1 MVVEA
6 VGDRERP
13 ASNSLEV
20 RVVKVK
26 GVILHGG
33 AGTRL
38 RPLTFSG
45 PKQLIPVANKPV
57 SQYVLEDLVLSN
69 VREIAIVLGETF
81 PEMVKEY
88 YRDGSS
94 FGAKVTYI
102 YQGKP
107 LGIAHAVGLCKDFVG
122 DDKFVVYLGDN
133 ILQNGIRQY
142 LEEFLKGDY
151 DAMILLK
158 EVEDPRSFGVA
169 EFDKGGK
176 LLKLV
181 EKPKIPPS
189 KYALVGVYFFK
200 PVVFD
205 IIKELKPSWR
215 GELEITETI
224 QMMLERNY
232 NVGYKILNGWWFDTG
247 KIDDILTVNAKI
259 LDERAREKVDGEV
272 KGSKIEGRVEV
283 GENAKIINSII
294 RGPSVIGRDCLIENS
309 YVGPYTSVGN
319 GSRIIDSSVEYC
331 VLLEG
336 VSIVGIERV
345 GESLIGRYAKVK
357 QGEGNRKTLKLT
369 IGDYSEVIL

>member
-1 MVVEA
+1 M
-6 VGDRERP
+6 
-13 ASNSLEV
+13 
-20 RVVKVK
+20 K

-57 SQYVLEDLVLSN
+57 SQYVLEDLVSSN
-69 VREIAIVLGETF
+69 VREIAIILGETF
-81 PEMVKEY
+81 PEMVREY
-88 YRDGSS
+88 YGDGSA
-94 FGAKVTYI
+94 FGARLTYI

-122 DDKFVVYLGDN
+122 DDMFVVYLGDN

-142 LEEFLKGDY
+142 LEEFSKWNY

-169 EFDKGGK
+169 EFDERGK
-176 LLKLV
+176 LVRLV

-205 IIKELKPSWR
+205 IIRELKPSWR

-224 QMMLERNY
+224 QIMLERGY
-232 NVGYKILNGWWFDTG
+232 NVGYRILNGWWFDTG
-247 KIDDILTVNAKI
+247 KVDDILTVNAKI
-259 LDERAREKVDGEV
+259 LDERAKEKVDGKVE
-272 KGSKIEGRVEV
+272 GSKIEGRVEV
-283 GENAKIINSII
+283 GENTIIVNSIV

-309 YVGPYTSVGN
+309 YVGPYTSIGK
-319 GSRIIDSSVEYC
+319 GSKIVDSSVEYC
-331 VLLEG
+331 VILEG
-336 VSIVGIERV
+336 VSIVGVERV
-345 GESLIGRYAKVK
+345 EESLIGRYAKVRR
-357 QGEGNRKTLKLT
+357 GEGNSKTLKLNV
-369 IGDYSEVIL
+369 GDYSEVIL

>member
-1 MVVEA
+1 MEA
-6 VGDRERP
+6 FGDRKR
-13 ASNSLEV
+13 ASPFPLEA

-57 SQYVLEDLVLSN
+57 SQYVLEDLVSSN
-69 VREIAIVLGETF
+69 VREIAIILGETF
-81 PEMVKEY
+81 PEMVREY
-88 YRDGSS
+88 YGDGSA
-94 FGAKVTYI
+94 FGARLTYI

-122 DDKFVVYLGDN
+122 DDMFVVYLGDN

-142 LEEFLKGDY
+142 LEEFSKWNY
-151 DAMILLK
+151 DTMILLK

-169 EFDKGGK
+169 EFDERGK
-176 LLKLV
+176 LVRLV

-205 IIKELKPSWR
+205 IIRELKPSWR

-224 QMMLERNY
+224 QIMLERGY
-232 NVGYKILNGWWFDTG
+232 NVGYRILNGWWFDTG
-247 KIDDILTVNAKI
+247 KVDDILTVNAKI
-259 LDERAREKVDGEV
+259 LDERAKEKVDGKV
-272 KGSKIEGRVEV
+272 AGSKIEGRVEV
-283 GENAKIINSII
+283 GENTKIVNSIV

-309 YVGPYTSVGN
+309 YVGPYTSIGK
-319 GSRIIDSSVEYC
+319 GSKIVDSSVEYC
-331 VLLEG
+331 VILEG
-336 VSIVGIERV
+336 VSIVGVERV
-345 GESLIGRYAKVK
+345 EESLIGRYAKVRR
-357 QGEGNRKTLKLT
+357 GEGNSKTLKLNV
-369 IGDYSEVIL
+369 GDYSEVIL